1 MNTTDADASPLSL
14 RFTLASAASDVFALG
29 KPRVTLMVLLTAL
42 AGLYMAPA
50 HPDLFVVVWAL
61 AGTGLIVVGA
71 NALNMYLERDLDR
84 HMSRTRRRPLPAG
97 RMAPWVALA
106 FGLFAS
112 VVAVPM
118 LWVGAGPV
126 TALLAAAAN
135 ASYVLLYTPLKQRSW
150 VALLVGAVPGAVPPL
165 LGWTAAT
172 GHIDAGG
179 LALFGILFVWQIP
192 HFHAIALFR
201 LDEYTRAGLKVLP
214 NQGGIGLTKAHIL
227 GSTLALVAVT
237 YAPLALGMVR
247 PWYGVAASLLN
258 AAVLASAVY
267 GLRPTAG
274 VRWARSFFALSI
286 PYLTLLVTALLA
298 ARS

>member
-1 MNTTDADASPLSL
+1 MNSDASPISL

-29 KPRVTLMVLLTAL
+29 KPRVTVMVLVTTLG
-42 AGLYMAPA
+42 GLFMAPRR
-50 HPDLFVVVWAL
+50 PDLFGVIWAL

-71 NALNMYLERDLDR
+71 NALNMYLERELDGR
-84 HMSRTRRRPLPAG
+84 MSRTRERPLPAG

-112 VVAVPM
+112 VVALPI
-118 LWVGAGPV
+118 LWVGAGPI

-150 VALLVGAVPGAVPPL
+150 LALLVGAVPGAMPPL

-179 LALFGILFVWQIP
+179 LALFGILFVWQVP

-201 LDEYTRAGLKVLP
+201 RAEYARAGLKVLP
-214 NQGGIGLTKAHIL
+214 NRAGVGATKVHIL
-227 GSTLALVAVT
+227 ASSFALAAVT

-247 PWYGVAASLLN
+247 PWYGAVASLLN
-258 AAVLASAVY
+258 AGLLSLAFR
-267 GLRPTAG
+267 GLRPSAD
-274 VRWARSFFALSI
+274 VRWARRFFALSM
-286 PYLTLLVTALLA
+286 PYLALLVTALLL
-298 ARS
+298 ARAGG